1 MAKAEVRTVIE
12 PKPVKLKRIV
22 LELTMVEAR
31 TLVTLFEKIGG
42 SPQTTLRGKID
53 SMYSELRSA
62 GVEAYHLFGY
72 DEHDKWCNEDE
83 RLVPLHVTGNSLYFD
98 EGSVSYIQ
106 PGEDE

>member
-62 GVEAYHLFGY
+62 GVEAYHLFG
-72 DEHDKWCNEDE
+72 HDEDE
-83 RLVPLHVTGNSLYFD
+83 RIVPLHVTGNSLYFD

>member
-42 SPQTTLRGKID
+42 SPQTTLRGKVD
-53 SMYSELRSA
+53 SVCSELRSA
-62 GVEAYHLFGY
+62 GVEAYRLFGC
-72 DEHDKWCNEDE
+72 DEYE

-98 EGSVSYIQ
+98 EGSVSCIQ

>member
-1 MAKAEVRTVIE
+1 MAKAEVRTVIV
-12 PKPVKLKRIV
+12 PKPVELKRIV

-31 TLVTLFEKIGG
+31 TLVTLFERIGG

-53 SMYSELRSA
+53 IMYSALRSA
-62 GVEAYHLFGY
+62 GVDAYRMFGY
-72 DEHDKWCNEDE
+72 DEM
-83 RLVPLHVTGNSLYFD
+83 LVPLHVTGNSLYFD

>member
-53 SMYSELRSA
+53 CMYSELRSA

-72 DEHDKWCNEDE
+72 DEDE
-83 RLVPLHVTGNSLYFD
+83 RLGPLHVTGNSLYFD

>member
-53 SMYSELRSA
+53 IMYSELRSA
-62 GVEAYHLFGY
+62 GVEAYHMFGC
-72 DEHDKWCNEDE
+72 DEM
-83 RLVPLHVTGNSLYFD
+83 LGPLHVTGNSLYFD

>member
-72 DEHDKWCNEDE
+72 DEDE
-83 RLVPLHVTGNSLYFD
+83 RLVPIHVTGNSLYFD